1 MKSTTVFIFLTM
13 LLIVGCK
20 DSSTNNPDPTVS
32 DSVFTDIRDGK
43 KYSIVKI
50 NKQVWMSENL
60 DASTYRNGDSIRHAS
75 TLEEWLDASEKQ
87 VGAWCY
93 YNHDPIN
100 GEIYGK
106 QYNLYAVNDT
116 RGLAP
121 AGYHIPSDKEWTVLT
136 DFLGGEDLAG
146 QKMKSLTGWADSGNG
161 TNSSGFNGLP
171 GGYCFDTGDFDGVA
185 EVGGW
190 WSSSEYDSYSSW
202 GRFLNTINTKVFRG
216 FNDKGSALSVRCL
229 RD

>member
-1 MKSTTVFIFLTM
+1 M
-13 LLIVGCK
+13 
-20 DSSTNNPDPTVS
+20 
-32 DSVFTDIRDGK
+32 
-43 KYSIVKI
+43 
-50 NKQVWMSENL
+50 
-60 DASTYRNGDSIRHAS
+60 
-75 TLEEWLDASEKQ
+75 
-87 VGAWCY
+87 
-93 YNHDPIN
+93 
-100 GEIYGK
+100 
-106 QYNLYAVNDT
+106 YAVNDT

-190 WSSSEYDSYSSW
+190 WSSSENDSYSSW
-202 GRFLNTINTKVFRG
+202 GRFMNTVNTKVFRG